1 VASVYH
7 PVDGGVG
14 VSGSS
19 GVILPEGVRR
29 LFVLVSVGYWAI
41 ALWWVD
47 RIGLLLN
54 LRNAAAGDGEETYE
68 AASYGPPLERLHDQI
83 SSAQERFGAVF
94 SSQPFFV
101 FFILLATYIGTC
113 VLLFSV
119 LWLLD
124 GFRQDR
130 PVSVGSRRH
139 SG

>member
-1 VASVYH
+1 
-7 PVDGGVG
+7 
-14 VSGSS
+14 
-19 GVILPEGVRR
+19 VILPEGVRR

-54 LRNAAAGDGEETYE
+54 LRSAVNADADE
-68 AASYGPPLERLHDQI
+68 AADVGSYGPPLERLHDQI
-83 SSAQERFGAVF
+83 TSVQDRLGGVF
-94 SSQPFFV
+94 TSQPFFV

-113 VLLFSV
+113 ILLFSV

-130 PVSVGSRRH
+130 PVSIGGRRQ

>member
-1 VASVYH
+1 M
-7 PVDGGVG
+7 
-14 VSGSS
+14 
-19 GVILPEGVRR
+19 
-29 LFVLVSVGYWAI
+29 
-41 ALWWVD
+41 
-47 RIGLLLN
+47 
-54 LRNAAAGDGEETYE
+54 
-68 AASYGPPLERLHDQI
+68 
-83 SSAQERFGAVF
+83 
-94 SSQPFFV
+94 FFV